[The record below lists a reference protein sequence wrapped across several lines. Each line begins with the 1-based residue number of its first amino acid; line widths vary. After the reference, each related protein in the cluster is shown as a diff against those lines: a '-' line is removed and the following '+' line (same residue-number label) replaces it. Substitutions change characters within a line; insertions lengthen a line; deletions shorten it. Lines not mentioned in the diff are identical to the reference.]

1 MLDHRAALAASAHGL
16 TDGPVVPGGIRRW
29 YTDPMDEPI
38 LDEEQRARWHEE
50 GWCVLE
56 HALPAA
62 DVAAARAEL
71 PALFPTAEAFQ
82 AGLGA
87 PGGAGH
93 DASWD
98 APKPRFPFEKMALN
112 RLVVHER
119 LIALAEDLL
128 GTDQL
133 RLYQGHATAKYSD
146 GDPDY
151 EQLLHVDYGNHTLVV
166 PRTDVGYRHLELFVY
181 LSDVTPDTAATL
193 MVSRRLTR
201 DIPVERTYLH
211 LDEYA
216 DLYALEVP
224 ASGPAGSVLAYR
236 PDVYH
241 RGTSLRAKGAAR
253 FLLHV
258 AYKPVDTDWLG
269 SQAWPSAA
277 EDLAWHRFVPQAT
290 VRQLTVLGFP
300 EPGHPYW
307 NAETLAGVAA
317 RYPRLDMSPW
327 HRAAS
332 GGDIGSGGAG
342 PEPAGATRRGVS

>member
-1 MLDHRAALAASAHGL
+1 
-16 TDGPVVPGGIRRW
+16 
-29 YTDPMDEPI
+29 MDDPI
-38 LDEEQRARWHEE
+38 LDDEQRANWHEE

-56 HALPAA
+56 HFLPAD
-62 DVAAARAEL
+62 DVAAAQAEL
-71 PALFPTAEAFQ
+71 PDLYPTAEAFA

-87 PGGAGH
+87 PGGNVH

-98 APKPRFPFEKMALN
+98 AKKPTFPLEGMALN
-112 RLVVHER
+112 HLIVHER

-146 GDPDY
+146 GDPEY

-166 PRTDVGYRHLELFVY
+166 PRADVGYRHLELFVY
-181 LSDVTPDTAATL
+181 LSDVTPELAATR

-201 DIPVERTYLH
+201 DIPVERTYLS

-216 DLYALEVP
+216 PLYASEVP
-224 ASGPAGSVLAYR
+224 ASGPSGSVLAYR

-241 RGTSLRAKGAAR
+241 RGTSLTAKRKAR

-258 AYKPVDTDWLG
+258 AYKPVATDWLG

-277 EDLAWHRFVPQAT
+277 EDMAWHRFVPTAS

-307 NAETLAGVAA
+307 NQETLDGVAA
-317 RYPRLDMSPW
+317 RYPRLDMTPW
-327 HRAAS
+327 RQATATAAGTTS
-332 GGDIGSGGAG
+332 ATATATGTTATTTAGTTGRTTTVHATAGLAGG
-342 PEPAGATRRGVS
+342 RGIS

>member
-1 MLDHRAALAASAHGL
+1 VD
-16 TDGPVVPGGIRRW
+16 D
-29 YTDPMDEPI
+29 PI
-38 LDEEQRARWHEE
+38 LDDEQRTSWHEE
-50 GWCVLE
+50 GWCLLE
-56 HALPAA
+56 HFLPAV
-62 DVAAARAEL
+62 DVDAAQAEL
-71 PALFPTAEAFQ
+71 PDIYPTAEAFA

-87 PGGAGH
+87 PGGKAH

-98 APKPRFPFEKMALN
+98 AKKPSFPLEGMALN
-112 RLVVHER
+112 HLILHER

-133 RLYQGHATAKYSD
+133 RLYQGHVTAKYSD
-146 GDPDY
+146 GDPEY

-166 PRTDVGYRHLELFVY
+166 PRADVGYRHLELFVY
-181 LSDVTPDTAATL
+181 LSDVTAETAATR

-201 DIPVERTYLH
+201 DIPVERTYLS

-216 DLYALEVP
+216 PLYASEVP

-241 RGTSLRAKGAAR
+241 RGTSLTAKGAAR

-258 AYKPVDTDWLG
+258 AYKPVATDWLG

-277 EDLAWHRFVPQAT
+277 EDMAWHRFVPTAS

-307 NAETLAGVAA
+307 TEETLDGVAA
-317 RYPRLDMSPW
+317 RYPRLDMRPW
-327 HRAAS
+327 RQARAAAGRATAGRA
-332 GGDIGSGGAG
+332 GGQGIS
-342 PEPAGATRRGVS
+342 